1 MYCTKI
7 KSVIR
12 LTFFI
17 ILLFA
22 GTASSKS
29 LPPGTGQAD
38 VKANILIMLDTSGSM
53 SAAVPFTP
61 ITISGPNDTDVDSNG
76 NVHTINW
83 NGGFISVHNY
93 LGTPVTT
100 YGQGGSSGYRASKI
114 AIDSDDNVYGK
125 NTSTLVKW
133 KKTGINTW
141 TEDWAVEINNSNGC
155 GNGDDDSDIEIYD
168 RTNQIYITD
177 RETDK
182 TCIYSTAGTFIGSR
196 STSPTHNYPYAIDS
210 NNGVAYH
217 FTSDSTLKVDYIDTT
232 RTPEGTGTG
241 ESAYLGN
248 IVTPPDFVYWS
259 KVNDIEVDKRGD
271 VYIADRT
278 GGKSISFLHLIL
290 PVEVC
295 NILEH
300 IRVLGYHPDFLEYM
314 DLVLIML
321 MMFFGE
327 RIIKVGRLLKRPLVL
342 EIHGHVTVLSE
353 APHLNQECKLQQT

>member
-1 MYCTKI
+1 MVLRAMMMYCTNI

-17 ILLFA
+17 ILLYA

-61 ITISGPNDTDVDSNG
+61 ITISGPNDSDVDSNG

-177 RETDK
+177 RETNK
-182 TCIYSTAGTFIGSR
+182 RVFI
-196 STSPTHNYPYAIDS
+196 
-210 NNGVAYH
+210 VQ
-217 FTSDSTLKVDYIDTT
+217 LV
-232 RTPEGTGTG
+232 
-241 ESAYLGN
+241 
-248 IVTPPDFVYWS
+248 
-259 KVNDIEVDKRGD
+259 
-271 VYIADRT
+271 
-278 GGKSISFLHLIL
+278 HL
-290 PVEVC
+290 
-295 NILEH
+295 
-300 IRVLGYHPDFLEYM
+300 
-314 DLVLIML
+314 
-321 MMFFGE
+321 
-327 RIIKVGRLLKRPLVL
+327 
-342 EIHGHVTVLSE
+342 
-353 APHLNQECKLQQT
+353 

>member
-1 MYCTKI
+1 MVLRAMMMYCTKI

-17 ILLFA
+17 ILLYA

-61 ITISGPNDTDVDSNG
+61 ITISGPNDSDVDSNG

-133 KKTGINTW
+133 K
-141 TEDWAVEINNSNGC
+141 
-155 GNGDDDSDIEIYD
+155 
-168 RTNQIYITD
+168 
-177 RETDK
+177 
-182 TCIYSTAGTFIGSR
+182 
-196 STSPTHNYPYAIDS
+196 
-210 NNGVAYH
+210 
-217 FTSDSTLKVDYIDTT
+217 
-232 RTPEGTGTG
+232 
-241 ESAYLGN
+241 
-248 IVTPPDFVYWS
+248 
-259 KVNDIEVDKRGD
+259 
-271 VYIADRT
+271 
-278 GGKSISFLHLIL
+278 
-290 PVEVC
+290 
-295 NILEH
+295 
-300 IRVLGYHPDFLEYM
+300 
-314 DLVLIML
+314 
-321 MMFFGE
+321 
-327 RIIKVGRLLKRPLVL
+327 
-342 EIHGHVTVLSE
+342 
-353 APHLNQECKLQQT
+353 

>member
-177 RETDK
+177 RETNK

-232 RTPEGTGTG
+232 RTPEGTGTSG
-241 ESAYLGN
+241 QL
-248 IVTPPDFVYWS
+248 ILV
-259 KVNDIEVDKRGD
+259 IL
-271 VYIADRT
+271 
-278 GGKSISFLHLIL
+278 LHLQTLFI
-290 PVEVC
+290 
-295 NILEH
+295 
-300 IRVLGYHPDFLEYM
+300 GA
-314 DLVLIML
+314 
-321 MMFFGE
+321 
-327 RIIKVGRLLKRPLVL
+327 RLT
-342 EIHGHVTVLSE
+342 I
-353 APHLNQECKLQQT
+353 